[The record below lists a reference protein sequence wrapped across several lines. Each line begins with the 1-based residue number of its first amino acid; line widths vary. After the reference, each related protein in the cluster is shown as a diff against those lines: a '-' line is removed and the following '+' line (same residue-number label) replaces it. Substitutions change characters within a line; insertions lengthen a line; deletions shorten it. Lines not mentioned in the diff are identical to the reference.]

1 MAAKDKKKKPDPK
14 DTKAGQN
21 STKEKESLVKKLNSQ
36 DSLFGSLMEENFQVL
51 SKVKK
56 PKKKY

>member
-1 MAAKDKKKKPDPK
+1 MATKDKKKKPESK
-14 DTKAGQN
+14 ETKSGKK
-21 STKEKESLVKKLNSQ
+21 TGKEKESLVKKLNNQ

>member
-1 MAAKDKKKKPDPK
+1 MAAKDKKKKPDVK
-14 DTKAGQN
+14 ETKSGKN
-21 STKEKESLVKKLNSQ
+21 SAKEKESLVKKLNNQ
-36 DSLFGSLMEENFQVL
+36 DSLFGSLMEENFQEL

>member
-1 MAAKDKKKKPDPK
+1 MATKDKSKKPDAK
-14 DTKAGQN
+14 ETKSG
-21 STKEKESLVKKLNSQ
+21 KKPRKVKESLVKKLNDQ
-36 DSLFGSLMEENFQVL
+36 DSLFESLMEENFQTL